1 MKYKSLLIYYPTMDP
16 LYKQGDII
24 IININGVQR
33 KRHIYGNE
41 PSIINGEYIYSVD
54 YNLGLT
60 SEGFV
65 LEKNI
70 ICKAD
75 DRHDHIAL

>member
-1 MKYKSLLIYYPTMDP
+1 MGP

-24 IININGVQR
+24 IININGVQK
-33 KRHIYGNE
+33 KRHIYGHE
-41 PSIINGEYIYSVD
+41 PSIINGEYLYAVD

-75 DRHDHIAL
+75 ERHKHIAL